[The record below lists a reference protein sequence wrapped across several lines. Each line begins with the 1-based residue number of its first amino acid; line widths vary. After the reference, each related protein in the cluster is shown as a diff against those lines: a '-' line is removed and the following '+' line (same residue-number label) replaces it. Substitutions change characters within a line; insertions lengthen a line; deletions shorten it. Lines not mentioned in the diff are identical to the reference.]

1 MGRDMNEVSSKV
13 FHILFRP
20 LKAKR
25 VPLEQLVAGTK
36 IPVTTLVDKSQRIDW
51 NDYVAIMR
59 NVRPHFTDDEYV
71 ELGRE
76 WMRSPGLRFAFVIA
90 RLLFSPMDFYRWMN
104 KPKDG
109 VGNQMFTC
117 IIPSHRELADNE
129 IEMDLTLP
137 DGSRAATWRSCRA
150 CSACRDPR

>member
-1 MGRDMNEVSSKV
+1 MNEVSCKV
-13 FHILFRP
+13 FQILWRP
-20 LKAKR
+20 LRAKR
-25 VPLEQLVAGTK
+25 VAIEQLVVGTN
-36 IPVTTLVDKSQRIDW
+36 VRVGTLLDRKERIDW
-51 NDYVAIMR
+51 SDYVAIMR
-59 NVRPHFTDDEYV
+59 NVRPHFSDDEYV
-71 ELGRE
+71 ELGRA

-117 IIPSHRELADNE
+117 IVPSHRELSGNE

-137 DGSRAATWRSCRA
+137 EGFEVCW
-150 CSACRDPR
+150 